1 MIELAGILVL
11 GIFAQWLAWKIKQP
25 AISPLIIIGLLIGPV
40 SSIFH
45 PEGEKLIDPQNIFN
59 PDTDYMF
66 YFISLSVGIIL
77 FEGSLTLKMKEIRQ
91 HGTTVR
97 NLLTIGALI
106 TFVGAALSTWL
117 ILGLDIRIALLFGGL
132 IIVTGPTVIAPILR
146 NVHPSKNIATVLKWE
161 SILIDP
167 LGAFVAVL
175 IYEFIVISTDAG
187 SGNYVNLLESFFFTI
202 FSGALVGYLA
212 AQLLRYILNNNQ
224 FPEYLT
230 NVGTLAI
237 VVAAFAIS
245 DFIQDESGLLAVT
258 LMGLVLANMSIKQIT
273 AIANFKESITVLL
286 ISILFIILAAN
297 MDVAHLEMIDGRS
310 LVILFIVIV
319 VLRPLGVFLSSRG
332 TKLTLQEKI
341 FISWIGPRG
350 IVAAAVA
357 SLFALTLADRA
368 TLSPKVQE
376 QAEFLLPLTFLI
388 ILGTVILQGS
398 TAKVMAKLLGVIKT
412 DPKGFL
418 LFGSNEASRLIA
430 KYMRKNG
437 VPHLLIDSSSS
448 QVNEAIAMD
457 LRAMQANVLSE
468 EFWDDLEEEDIGKML
483 ALDSSN
489 DLNIFACRMFRKA
502 YGDSSSF
509 RLITMNE
516 LKFSTLMRPDY
527 VLFDPA
533 VDYLQ
538 FIEIARHYPTI
549 DEMELKDEADMKEV
563 LSQKFAY
570 AIPLFLR
577 SKDNR
582 LKPLPANHNVTYE
595 PGDVFVFMGEMEK

>member
-1 MIELAGILVL
+1 
-11 GIFAQWLAWKIKQP
+11 
-25 AISPLIIIGLLIGPV
+25 
-40 SSIFH
+40 
-45 PEGEKLIDPQNIFN
+45 
-59 PDTDYMF
+59 
-66 YFISLSVGIIL
+66 
-77 FEGSLTLKMKEIRQ
+77 
-91 HGTTVR
+91 
-97 NLLTIGALI
+97 
-106 TFVGAALSTWL
+106 
-117 ILGLDIRIALLFGGL
+117 
-132 IIVTGPTVIAPILR
+132 
-146 NVHPSKNIATVLKWE
+146 
-161 SILIDP
+161 
-167 LGAFVAVL
+167 
-175 IYEFIVISTDAG
+175 
-187 SGNYVNLLESFFFTI
+187 
-202 FSGALVGYLA
+202 
-212 AQLLRYILNNNQ
+212 
-224 FPEYLT
+224 
-230 NVGTLAI
+230 
-237 VVAAFAIS
+237 
-245 DFIQDESGLLAVT
+245 
-258 LMGLVLANMSIKQIT
+258 
-273 AIANFKESITVLL
+273 
-286 ISILFIILAAN
+286 
-297 MDVAHLEMIDGRS
+297 
-310 LVILFIVIV
+310 
-319 VLRPLGVFLSSRG
+319 
-332 TKLTLQEKI
+332 
-341 FISWIGPRG
+341 
-350 IVAAAVA
+350 
-357 SLFALTLADRA
+357 
-368 TLSPKVQE
+368 
-376 QAEFLLPLTFLI
+376 
-388 ILGTVILQGS
+388 
-398 TAKVMAKLLGVIKT
+398 MAKLLGVIKT